1 MRTIKLLLLMLP
13 MLLARGGFPLPLAA
27 SALWAADFEFRGAI
41 EPTDDTSRLLAYY
54 VNRFAPEELTLS
66 VVGQPDATGRFH
78 DLFMDLTG
86 VRIENVRIDRLT
98 FRMNDVQ
105 FNAPENWASG
115 DVECRDAL
123 QIYAACRIL
132 EEDIN
137 KGLEAQTFGK
147 DDHWKNITLAITPS
161 GLKGRGTYLAK
172 VLFVT
177 LDILIEIDSKLK
189 IVNRKELWLDG
200 PQVRINKLDLP
211 DYITNKALSQIQPLL
226 DLARF
231 PLPLKLH
238 TVTLEEGSALL
249 STRLPPQPVEQG
261 VTYHY
266 LAR

>member
-1 MRTIKLLLLMLP
+1 MRTIKLLLLSFLIW
-13 MLLARGGFPLPLAA
+13 
-27 SALWAADFEFRGAI
+27 SAFSAPAVRAADFEFRGEI
-41 EPTDDTSRLLAYY
+41 RPTDDTSRLLAYY
-54 VNRFAPEELTLS
+54 VNRFDPEELKLS
-66 VVGQPDATGRFH
+66 IAGQPDASGRFH
-78 DLFMDLTG
+78 DLFMDLKG
-86 VRIENVRIDRLT
+86 VRIEDVRVDSLT

-105 FNAPENWASG
+105 FNAPEHWASG

-147 DDHWKNITLAITPS
+147 DDHWKNITLSIAPT
-161 GLKGRGTYLAK
+161 GLTGRGVYLAK

-189 IVNRKELWLDG
+189 IVNRRELWLDN
-200 PQVRINKLDLP
+200 PQVRINKMDLP

-238 TVTLEEGSALL
+238 TVTLEKGTALL
-249 STRLPPQPVEQG
+249 STRILPEPMERG
-261 VTYHY
+261 ITYHY

>member
-1 MRTIKLLLLMLP
+1 MRTIKLLLLVFLA
-13 MLLARGGFPLPLAA
+13 LLAKGGFSLPLAA

-54 VNRFAPEELTLS
+54 VNRFAPEELSLS

-78 DLFMDLTG
+78 DLFMDLKG
-86 VRIENVRIDRLT
+86 VRIEDVRIDRLT

-105 FNAPENWASG
+105 FNAPENWVSG

-137 KGLEAQTFGK
+137 KGLEAQT
-147 DDHWKNITLAITPS
+147 
-161 GLKGRGTYLAK
+161 YLAK

-189 IVNRKELWLDG
+189 IVNHKELWLDG

-211 DYITNKALSQIQPLL
+211 EYITNKALSQIQPLL

-238 TVTLEEGSALL
+238 TVTLEQGSALL

-261 VTYHY
+261 ATYHY

>member
-1 MRTIKLLLLMLP
+1 MRTIKLLLLI
-13 MLLARGGFPLPLAA
+13 LLVFLAKGGFSLPFAA

-54 VNRFAPEELTLS
+54 VNRFAPEELSLS

-78 DLFMDLTG
+78 DLFMDLKG
-86 VRIENVRIDRLT
+86 VRIEDVRIDRLT

-105 FNAPENWASG
+105 FNAPENWVSG

-147 DDHWKNITLAITPS
+147 DDHWKNITLAIMPS

-189 IVNRKELWLDG
+189 IVNRKELWLDK

-238 TVTLEEGSALL
+238 TVTLEQGSALL
-249 STRLPPQPVEQG
+249 STRLPPQPIEQG
-261 VTYHY
+261 ATYHY

>member
-1 MRTIKLLLLMLP
+1 MKFIFKVSKLFLLTF
-13 MLLARGGFPLPLAA
+13 LAWGCCLAGP
-27 SALWAADFEFRGAI
+27 SRAADFEFRGAI
-41 EPTDDTSRLLAYY
+41 EPADNTARLLAYY
-54 VNRFAPEELTLS
+54 VDRFSPEELELT

-78 DLFMDLTG
+78 DLYMDLTG
-86 VRIENVRIDRLT
+86 VKVEGVRIDKMT

-123 QIYAACRIL
+123 QVYAVCRIL

-137 KGLEAQTFGK
+137 KGLEAKTFGK
-147 DDHWKNITLAITPS
+147 DDHWQNISLAITPT
-161 GLKGRGTYLAK
+161 GLTGRGVYLAK

-189 IVNRKELWLDG
+189 IVNRRELWLDN
-200 PQVRINKLDLP
+200 PQVRINKMDLP

-238 TVTLEEGSALL
+238 TVTLEKGAALL
-249 STRLPPQPVEQG
+249 STRLLPQPIERG
-261 VTYHY
+261 TTYHY
-266 LAR
+266 LAH

>member
-1 MRTIKLLLLMLP
+1 MIPLLL
-13 MLLARGGFPLPLAA
+13 AWVISAA
-27 SALWAADFEFRGAI
+27 SASWAADFEFRGKI
-41 EPTDDTSRLLAYY
+41 EPVDATSHLLAYY
-54 VNRFAPEELTLS
+54 VNRFAPEELKLT

-86 VRIENVRIDRLT
+86 VRIEDVRVDKLT

-105 FNAPENWASG
+105 FNAPENWTSG
-115 DVECRDAL
+115 DVECRNAL

-147 DDHWKNITLAITPS
+147 DDHWKNIALAITPS
-161 GLKGRGTYLAK
+161 GLKGKGTYLAK

-189 IVNRKELWLDG
+189 IVNRRELWLDD
-200 PQVRINKLDLP
+200 PQVRINKMDLP
-211 DYITNKALSQIQPLL
+211 DYITKKALAQIQPLL

-238 TVTLEEGSALL
+238 TVALEEGRALL
-249 STRLPPQPVEQG
+249 STRIGPQPIDQG
-261 VTYHY
+261 TTYHY
-266 LAR
+266 FSR